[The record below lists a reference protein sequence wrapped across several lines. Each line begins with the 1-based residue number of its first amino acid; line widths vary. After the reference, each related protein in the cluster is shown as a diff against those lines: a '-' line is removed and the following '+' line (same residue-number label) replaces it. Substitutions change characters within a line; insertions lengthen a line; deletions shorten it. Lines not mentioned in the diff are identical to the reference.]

1 MIIDVYK
8 RPAGKTGWKIEDSN
22 YTFSNKKL
30 LEALKANVLFRND
43 CLVQFHN
50 IGESDALGLDPN
62 SVFIIQKK
70 LFTLKEACEFIQARI
85 DHRRVE
91 LEINLKFF

>member
-1 MIIDVYK
+1 MIIDITK

-22 YTFSNKKL
+22 YIFSNKKL
-30 LEALKANVLFRND
+30 LEVLKANILFRND

-50 IGESDALGLDPN
+50 LGECDALGLDPN

-85 DHRRVE
+85 DNKSIE

>member
-1 MIIDVYK
+1 MIIDITK

-22 YTFSNKKL
+22 YTFSNQKL

-50 IGESDALGLDPN
+50 LKESDALGLDPN
-62 SVFIIQKK
+62 SIHIIQKK
-70 LFTLKEACEFIQARI
+70 LFTLQEAIEFIQARI
-85 DHRRVE
+85 DNKQVE
-91 LEINLKFF
+91 LEINLKYF